1 MNKDNQDLKA
11 IQSTKAVYQKKLDM
25 LKECNAPLE
34 EIRKVEN
41 TINHLTELEL
51 QKVEESL

>member
-34 EIRKVEN
+34 EIRKVEHI
-41 TINHLTELEL
+41 INHLTELEL
-51 QKVEESL
+51 QKVEESM